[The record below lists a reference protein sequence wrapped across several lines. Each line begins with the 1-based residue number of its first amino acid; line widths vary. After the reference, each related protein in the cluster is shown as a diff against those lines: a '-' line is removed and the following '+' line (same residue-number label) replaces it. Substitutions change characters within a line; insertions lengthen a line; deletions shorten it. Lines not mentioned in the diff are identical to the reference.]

1 MNVCFS
7 SKSFKRAHIDP
18 ETDRG
23 RQKLLS
29 FVTCFPR
36 VFSCSRVA
44 SSTGGKPRTK
54 CTMQFP
60 LLMCAAVLASV
71 RAQSPHQ
78 SACNTFDGT
87 ASARVEA
94 VTGQDTSGASLYE
107 SAKGWRSEP
116 AQALQDSLLGKFFGP
131 DQDELMDDLVQYG
144 IDMYPYAVVG
154 VLSFI
159 VIIFVGPPAIFARC
173 CCSRCCC
180 APHHPLWGQDYGTLE
195 DYPEPTC
202 CGGSRKLDPANPPKD
217 PARPVRPYTFW
228 EQCAPVV
235 AYGIFAL
242 LLVAVAIVGTL
253 SAGTVGSGLDDSV
266 CALDGLVVE
275 ARNFTYGLNG
285 AISNVFDVSCGDV
298 LLCASY

>member
-1 MNVCFS
+1 MS
-7 SKSFKRAHIDP
+7 RTLSHGAS
-18 ETDRG
+18 RG
-23 RQKLLS
+23 RSLAWGTLLALAAPAS
-29 FVTCFPR
+29 GA
-36 VFSCSRVA
+36 VFNLE
-44 SSTGGKPRTK
+44 T
-54 CTMQFP
+54 
-60 LLMCAAVLASV
+60 SV
-71 RAQSPHQ
+71 EG
-78 SACNTFDGT
+78 CNDVD
-87 ASARVEA
+87 ASARAIVEQYLGPD
-94 VTGQDTSGASLYE
+94 VPDFSLYNTTRDHRIG
-107 SAKGWRSEP
+107 AVDTLKT
-116 AQALQDSLLGKFFGP
+116 ALFDYLGGDTVDGDFLQSVGIEYGTSLAGYVVPGVLCLIFLVLLGLP
-131 DQDELMDDLVQYG
+131 
-144 IDMYPYAVVG
+144 
-154 VLSFI
+154 
-159 VIIFVGPPAIFARC
+159 IIFVRC
-173 CCSRCCC
+173 CCARKCC